1 MELEPRF
8 EQRRVEALAVEADQ
22 RARATQFRGYRLKQK
37 RLVLE
42 AHEQPLARRERSVS
56 REPSATDQKHVRPCA
71 AVQAGGLEINE
82 HERRV
87 RRARKQR
94 HRARR
99 PIQRLGKGA
108 NGLAAAGVPRLH
120 LPLDD
125 EAAVLPCATKRREV
139 RRFRI
144 GSRRGR
150 LGLDPAILSCRR
162 DDAANAV
169 GEGAQNGCISQ
180 PAGPAVV
187 ASFSVVSAPGSR
199 RSPRRGRC
207 SPSGPASC
215 WRCVRQ
221 SR

>member
-1 MELEPRF
+1 
-8 EQRRVEALAVEADQ
+8 
-22 RARATQFRGYRLKQK
+22 
-37 RLVLE
+37 
-42 AHEQPLARRERSVS
+42 
-56 REPSATDQKHVRPCA
+56 
-71 AVQAGGLEINE
+71 
-82 HERRV
+82 
-87 RRARKQR
+87 
-94 HRARR
+94 
-99 PIQRLGKGA
+99 GKGA
-108 NGLAAAGVPRLH
+108 NGLAAVGVPRLH

-144 GSRRGR
+144 GSRRDR

-199 RSPRRGRC
+199 RPRIP
-207 SPSGPASC
+207 SAATFASGPVSPIGPTQPGQPVSQSQSPISRRVFVSSSSC
-215 WRCVRQ
+215 IWN
-221 SR
+221 SGTLNPMPPG